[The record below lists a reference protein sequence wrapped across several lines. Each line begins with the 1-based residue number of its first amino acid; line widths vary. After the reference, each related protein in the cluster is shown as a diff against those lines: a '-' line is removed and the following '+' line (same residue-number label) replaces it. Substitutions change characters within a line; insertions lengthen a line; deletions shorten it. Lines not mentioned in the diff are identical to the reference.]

1 MIRLR
6 IKETGTELGSITEE
20 DLQFLID
27 NLEEEWEE
35 DQDYYL
41 NRQTLEMLKGRE
53 HLCLPRPDAR
63 RCDGRPRRC
72 RGGMVAGLRL
82 IGPALLDHTA
92 GLT

>member
-6 IKETGTELGSITEE
+6 NKETGTELGSVTEE

-41 NRQTLEMLKGRE
+41 NRQTLEMLE
-53 HLCLPRPDAR
+53 S
-63 RCDGRPRRC
+63 
-72 RGGMVAGLRL
+72 RGASASL
-82 IGPALLDHTA
+82 IRMLGGAMGDRDDVEVEWSRS
-92 GLT
+92 

>member
-6 IKETGTELGSITEE
+6 NKGTGAELGSITEE

-41 NRQTLEMLKGRE
+41 NRQTLEMLESHGASASLVQMLKGAMGDRDDVE
-53 HLCLPRPDAR
+53 VEWSR
-63 RCDGRPRRC
+63 R
-72 RGGMVAGLRL
+72 
-82 IGPALLDHTA
+82 
-92 GLT
+92 

>member
-6 IKETGTELGSITEE
+6 NKETGSELGSITEE

-41 NRQTLEMLKGRE
+41 NRQTLEMLE
-53 HLCLPRPDAR
+53 S
-63 RCDGRPRRC
+63 
-72 RGGMVAGLRL
+72 RGASTSLVQ
-82 IGPALLDHTA
+82 LLGGAMGDRDDVEVEWSR
-92 GLT
+92 G

>member
-6 IKETGTELGSITEE
+6 NKETGTELGSITEE

-41 NRQTLEMLKGRE
+41 NRQTLEMLESHGASASLVQMLKSAMGDRDDVE
-53 HLCLPRPDAR
+53 VEWSR
-63 RCDGRPRRC
+63 R
-72 RGGMVAGLRL
+72 
-82 IGPALLDHTA
+82 
-92 GLT
+92 

>member
-6 IKETGTELGSITEE
+6 DKGTGAELGSITEE

-41 NRQTLEMLKGRE
+41 NRQTLEMLKGRGISSSLAQMLE
-53 HLCLPRPDAR
+53 RAMGDSDDVEVEWSR
-63 RCDGRPRRC
+63 K
-72 RGGMVAGLRL
+72 
-82 IGPALLDHTA
+82 
-92 GLT
+92 